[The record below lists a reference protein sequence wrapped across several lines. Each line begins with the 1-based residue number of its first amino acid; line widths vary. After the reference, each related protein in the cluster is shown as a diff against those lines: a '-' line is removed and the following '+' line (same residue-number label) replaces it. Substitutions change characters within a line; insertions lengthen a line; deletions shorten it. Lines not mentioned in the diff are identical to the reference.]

1 MTRRA
6 DRLFAVVQLLR
17 RGKLVT
23 AKQLGE
29 RLEVSER
36 TIYRD
41 IADLQASGVPIDG
54 EAGVGYLLRA
64 GFDLPPL
71 MFSREEV
78 EALVVGARLVKTFVG
93 AGLGRGA
100 EDALAKIEHVLP
112 DGLKR
117 ELERSRLFV
126 PEFLGDVGVQAVL
139 DQLRQAINQKNVVQF
154 GYQREDGM
162 RSERAVEPLGLFC
175 WGRTWTLAGWCELRN
190 DFRHFRV
197 DRINALVL
205 TERKFEEV
213 AGRSLSDFFRA
224 VEAQETTRKVA
235 DG

>member
-6 DRLFAVVQLLR
+6 DRLFSVVQQLR

-23 AKQLGE
+23 ARQLAE

-41 IADLQASGVPIDG
+41 IADLQGSGVPIDG

-71 MFSREEV
+71 MFSREEI
-78 EALVVGARLVKTFVG
+78 EALVVGARLVKTLVG

-112 DGLKR
+112 DSLRR
-117 ELERSRLFV
+117 ELEKSRLFAAH
-126 PEFLGDVGVQAVL
+126 GIADVAVQARL
-139 DQLRQAINQKNVVQF
+139 DLLRQALNQKRVVQF
-154 GYQREDGM
+154 GYQREDGET
-162 RSERAVEPLGLFC
+162 SERAVQPLGLFC
-175 WGRTWTLAGWCELRN
+175 WGRTWTLAGWCEWRD

-197 DRINALVL
+197 DRMTTLIQ
-205 TERKFEEV
+205 TERAFAEQP
-213 AGRSLSDFFRA
+213 GRGLSDFLRA
-224 VEAQETTRKVA
+224 MEAQDAVRQGT
-235 DG
+235 

>member
-6 DRLFAVVQLLR
+6 DRLFAVVQFLR

-41 IADLQASGVPIDG
+41 IADLQSSGVPIDG

-71 MFSREEV
+71 MFSREEI

-100 EDALAKIEHVLP
+100 EDALSKIEHVLP
-112 DGLKR
+112 EGLKR
-117 ELERSRLFV
+117 ELEKSKLFV
-126 PEFLGDVGVQAVL
+126 PDTLANIGVQAVL
-139 DQLRQAINQKNVVQF
+139 DQLRQAINQNGVVQF
-154 GYQREDGM
+154 GYQREDGL

-205 TERKFEEV
+205 TGRRFQEV
-213 AGRSLSDFFRA
+213 KGRSLSDFFRA
-224 VEAQETTRKVA
+224 VETQDESRAASTS
-235 DG
+235 